1 MNTRSARPDGK
12 IQKGLFHTPFWLAPE
27 KDIFASRAVR
37 FKELA
42 QEDGSGWSGYLSLL
56 SVICEAQQAAFNR
69 HTFPLPP
76 LYRGQTVLPEAAQ
89 GEVPDGF
96 LTVFTDLLNAT
107 DGQTNAAVA
116 AETAKLKA
124 LTAAEAAALARRILT
139 QQTEPSDRAA
149 EIWVQA
155 ALQVVWTAWAAQLS
169 EDDVPTAENSD
180 RISCPCCGTEAVG
193 SVILIRSDL
202 TGFRYMHCPLCNSRW
217 NALRAKC
224 PTCGDA
230 GGMRLQQVEE
240 KSAPHLA
247 PAYAAAHAES
257 CESCHT
263 YRKLYRQDK
272 QQYADP
278 VADDLATLG
287 LDIAVGEAG
296 YERGGANPFLLIDD
310 GSCVQI

>member
-27 KDIFASRAVR
+27 KDIFAIRAVR

-116 AETAKLKA
+116 AE
-124 LTAAEAAALARRILT
+124 
-139 QQTEPSDRAA
+139 
-149 EIWVQA
+149 IWVQA

-180 RISCPCCGTEAVG
+180 RIFCPCCGTEAVG

-240 KSAPHLA
+240 KRAPHLA
-247 PAYAAAHAES
+247 PAYSAAHAES